1 MSGLAVVTGGTRGI
15 GKAIAKELQENGYD
29 VVVTFRNDEAAA
41 KSLQQESGIRAF
53 KVDVSDFSQVA
64 AFSEK
69 CLMSTAK

>member
-15 GKAIAKELQENGYD
+15 GKAIAKENGYD